1 MIRSL
6 AFNLYFYTLTVLA
19 ALLGIV
25 LVPIPTPVLL
35 RQKAGIPKGS
45 TTPGKTSA
53 GTVTE
58 ADIEEVAKIKMPD
71 LNAYDLEAAKQQVRG
86 TARSMGLKVG

>member
-35 RQKAGIPKGS
+35 RSLLLEPPPSVVGHTGA
-45 TTPGKTSA
+45 
-53 GTVTE
+53 TE
-58 ADIEEVAKIKMPD
+58 QLSHDDRLALERLMRG
-71 LNAYDLEAAKQQVRG
+71 NAAH
-86 TARSMGLKVG
+86 